1 MGKILE
7 YSNLGGPPADNDLLF
22 MGDYSDDTGNPTTMR
37 LAISDLNKKRNV
49 DAADSNG
56 LKLRDDSGTYGIFIK
71 DGGNV
76 GIGTNSPD
84 YKLDLETAAVG
95 TASMRIF
102 SNATNG
108 YPHLVMKND
117 AATWSIYA
125 PHGSYTGTSD
135 SDVADLFA
143 IYNGS
148 YRLVIQGNGNVG
160 IGVTPTTSG
169 STKVE
174 YPLQVSGAI
183 AATGTNDVI
192 IDPSTG
198 EVKSQ
203 SGLHLEK
210 SAGQDVYV
218 VGDSSAA
225 AIYAK
230 SSNKKVG
237 INYISAPGARLHVYE
252 GASATAETLL
262 LHNHIDG
269 GNNRAVVQLRQGQT
283 GSNKDNFII
292 WDGTQ
297 LGIRATNAALT
308 TADTVNFSNGYLNI
322 NGNTFGQRLRID
334 GTTASVDNALATF
347 ISPNTTG
354 NIIAIRNSSAAGAA
368 APSNIIWFSNTV
380 SSTEK
385 VNWIA
390 GSFRVG
396 SANFFGIHWPNSA
409 GTGTNFGANYG
420 NVAFDTS
427 TLSNNYFY
435 VDEDGGAH
443 AKAFYNVST
452 TAASPHQ
459 AVGDYCRGR
468 FIQVFSFPFE
478 TTYGSNNRYGPM
490 FSAPRDTTNNHTDNI
505 TKAFAAKAPAAGRI
519 LRIDLSVEASEA
531 LNLKP
536 YIFSG
541 NTAALN
547 ALGGTLTTSNSADYD
562 AGGGVLQITGSGTDL
577 STDFTIGFNDFDDNT
592 TYLDFSQGDFLVMM
606 MNTSTGN
613 ADINVTVTVEFNIPD
628 GLQT

>member
-7 YSNLGGPPADNDLLF
+7 YTDLSNPPADADLLF
-22 MGDYSDDTGNPTTMR
+22 MGDYSANASNPTTMR
-37 LAISDLNKKRNV
+37 LKISDLNRKRNV
-49 DAADSNG
+49 DAADASG

-95 TASMRIF
+95 TANVRIY

-125 PHGSYTGTSD
+125 PHGNFTGTG
-135 SDVADLFA
+135 VADLFS

-148 YRLVIQGNGNVG
+148 SHVLIIQTDGNVG
-160 IGVTPTTSG
+160 IGVNPSSATVG
-169 STKVE
+169 
-174 YPLQVSGAI
+174 YQLQVVGDM

-252 GASATAETLL
+252 GASATAETLF
-262 LHNHIDG
+262 LHNYMTG
-269 GNNRAVVQLRQGQT
+269 GNNRAVVKLRQGES

-308 TADTVNFSNGYLNI
+308 TADTVNFKNGYLNI

-334 GTTASVDNALATF
+334 GTTASGDNALATF

-354 NIIAIRNSSAAGAA
+354 NIIAIRNSSAAAAA

-420 NVAFDTS
+420 TVAFDTS

-468 FIQVFSFPFE
+468 FIQVFSFPFKAN
-478 TTYGSNNRYGPM
+478 YSGQDRYTPLL
-490 FSAPRDTTNNHTDNI
+490 SAPVDTTNNHTDDI
-505 TKAFAAKAPAAGRI
+505 TKAFATKAPAAGRI

-541 NTAALN
+541 TTIPASLS
-547 ALGGTLTTSNSADYD
+547 TSNSSDYN
-562 AGGGVLQITGSGTDL
+562 AGGGTLQITGTGADL

-592 TYLDFSQGDFLVMM
+592 TYLDFSQGDFLIMQ
-606 MNTSTGN
+606 MNCSTGY
-613 ADINVTVTVEFNIPD
+613 ADINVAVTVEFNIPD
-628 GLQT
+628 ALQT

>member
-7 YSNLGGPPADNDLLF
+7 YTDLNAPPADADLLF
-22 MGDYSDDTGNPTTMR
+22 MGDYSANTGNPTTMS
-37 LAISDLNKKRNV
+37 LKISDLNRKRNV
-49 DAADSNG
+49 DAANVNG
-56 LKLRDDSGTYGIFIK
+56 LKLRDSSGAYGIFIK
-71 DGGNV
+71 EGGNV
-76 GIGTNSPD
+76 GIGTDTPD
-84 YKLDLETAAVG
+84 YKLDIETAAVG
-95 TASMRIF
+95 TSNLRIY
-102 SNATNG
+102 SNVTNG

-125 PHGSYTGTSD
+125 PHGSFTGAG
-135 SDVADLFA
+135 VADLFS

-148 YRLVIQGNGNVG
+148 SHVLIIQTDGNVG
-160 IGVTPTTSG
+160 IGVNPSAATVG
-169 STKVE
+169 
-174 YPLQVSGAI
+174 YQLQVVGDM

-252 GASATAETLL
+252 GASGTAATLRL
-262 LHNHIDG
+262 DNSIDG
-269 GNNRAVVQLRQGQT
+269 GGNRAVIQLRQSQT
-283 GSNKDNFII
+283 GSDNDNFII

-308 TADTVNFSNGYLNI
+308 TADTVNFQNGYLNI
-322 NGNTFGQRLRID
+322 NGTTFVQRLRID
-334 GTTASVDNALATF
+334 GTTAAADNTLATF

-354 NIIAIRNSSAAGAA
+354 NIIAIRNSSAAAA
-368 APSNIIWFSNTV
+368 TQPSNILWFSNTLV
-380 SSTEK
+380 STEK

-409 GTGTNFGANYG
+409 GTGDDFSADYG